1 MYKAVLFDLDG
12 TLLDTLQD
20 LADAANHTLR
30 ALGLPE
36 HARGEYRRMV
46 GNGIPKLIERMLPAQ
61 SRGPAS
67 QALALEM
74 FRRRYAA
81 HSEDATIPYP
91 GIPAL
96 LQTLRAAGVQ
106 LGVVSNK
113 DDALAR
119 QVVEHYFPGV
129 FDAVAGR
136 RDGVAAKPDPTLVNE
151 MREGFGRA
159 EGETL
164 YVGDSDVDVF
174 TAQNARLACCGALWG
189 FRTKEELAGAG
200 ADYLAANADE
210 LAQIVLGTM

>member
-1 MYKAVLFDLDG
+1 M
-12 TLLDTLQD
+12 
-20 LADAANHTLR
+20 
-30 ALGLPE
+30 
-36 HARGEYRRMV
+36 
-46 GNGIPKLIERMLPAQ
+46 
-61 SRGPAS
+61 
-67 QALALEM
+67 
-74 FRRRYAA
+74 
-81 HSEDATIPYP
+81 
-91 GIPAL
+91 
-96 LQTLRAAGVQ
+96 Q

-151 MREGFGRA
+151 MRKGFGRA

-200 ADYLAANADE
+200 ADYLAENADE
-210 LAQIVLGTM
+210 LAKIVLE